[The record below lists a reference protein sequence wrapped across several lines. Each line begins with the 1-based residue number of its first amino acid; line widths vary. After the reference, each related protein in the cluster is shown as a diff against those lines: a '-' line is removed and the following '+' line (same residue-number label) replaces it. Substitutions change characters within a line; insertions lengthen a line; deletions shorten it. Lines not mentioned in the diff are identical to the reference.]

1 MSEVLNIKENVTH
14 YINEM
19 IFRARLLSDAF
30 KRSGFGE
37 RNNGRDLIEEMIVIG
52 YCTMYFSDMNESDLE
67 EIVGSTLEYF
77 KTGLYDTDKTTG
89 TARTNVPTH
98 TANVDKSSFEIRA
111 WVYTPDTHNDA
122 GEWFCVYTFEK
133 SEDAQKCITMLK
145 KIEAEL
151 KRLY

>member
-1 MSEVLNIKENVTH
+1 MSEVANIQENVTDLMNQIIT
-14 YINEM
+14 YS
-19 IFRARLLSDAF
+19 RALATQL
-30 KRSGFGE
+30 KRAEFGE
-37 RNNGRDLIEEMIVIG
+37 RNKGMDLIQDIIVVS
-52 YCTMYFSDMNESDLE
+52 YCTMYMSHMSSSDLE
-67 EIVGSTLEYF
+67 EIVENTLKYF

-89 TARTNVPTH
+89 TARTNVPPH
-98 TANVDKSSFEIRA
+98 TSNVDKSSFEIRA

-145 KIEAEL
+145 EIEAKL

>member
-52 YCTMYFSDMNESDLE
+52 YCTMYMSHMSASDLE
-67 EIVGSTLEYF
+67 EIVENTLAYF
-77 KTGLYDTDKTTG
+77 KTGLYDTNKTTE
-89 TARTNVPTH
+89 TASKYNSYFIVR
-98 TANVDKSSFEIRA
+98 S

-122 GEWFCVYTFEK
+122 GEWFRIYSFEK
-133 SEDAQKCITMLK
+133 SDDAHKCITMLK

>member
-1 MSEVLNIKENVTH
+1 MSEAANIKENVTH

-30 KRSGFGE
+30 KRSQFGE

-52 YCTMYFSDMNESDLE
+52 YCTMYMSHMSAKEIE
-67 EIVGSTLEYF
+67 EIVENTLAYF
-77 KTGLYDTDKTTG
+77 KTGLYDTDKISHIMSGG
-89 TARTNVPTH
+89 TWVH
-98 TANVDKSSFEIRA
+98 VRA

-122 GEWFCVYTFEK
+122 GEWFYIYRFAN
-133 SEDAQKCITMLK
+133 SEDAHNCITMLK